1 MNIENL
7 TKVDKERMF
16 ETYDL
21 WSEIARDAHEKDF
34 EKIDAKDID
43 HIVFAGMGGSG
54 SIGDTI
60 SAILSKKDI
69 HVSIVKGYTL
79 PKTVDS
85 KSIVIATSVSG
96 MTDET
101 IEILRNAK
109 KTDAKIVGFSS
120 GGAMERYCKDNKIFF
135 HKIPMVHS
143 PRASFTR
150 FLYSILNVLGPILP
164 IEENEIIESIST
176 LENTKKEIFSG
187 NLTNNNRSLNL
198 AEFTKDVVAIY
209 YPAGFQSVAIRYKN
223 SLQENTKIHA
233 MTENVIETCHNGV
246 VSWEKNS
253 VVNPVLIQ
261 GKDDHEK
268 TIERWKILEDFF
280 KLKKINY
287 MKINSIDGNI
297 LSKVVNLIYF
307 LDYSTIYS
315 AILNNTDPTLVNS
328 IDYIKSKLI

>member
-1 MNIENL
+1 MKAIEVVEGKAVLNEAEKPVVGL
-7 TKVDKERMF
+7 NEILIKIKSTAVNRA
-16 ETYDL
+16 DL
-21 WSEIARDAHEKDF
+21 MQKKGLYPPPPGASEILGLECSG
-34 EKIDAKDID
+34 
-43 HIVFAGMGGSG
+43 IVDEIGKNVTSRKVGEEVCALLAGGGYAEYVACPEFQAIPKPANLNWAESS
-54 SIGDTI
+54 SIPE
-60 SAILSKKDI
+60 
-69 HVSIVKGYTL
+69 VY
-79 PKTVDS
+79 
-85 KSIVIATSVSG
+85 ATCWLNLF
-96 MTDET
+96 
-101 IEILRNAK
+101 IE
-109 KTDAKIVGFSS
+109 
-120 GGAMERYCKDNKIFF
+120 
-135 HKIPMVHS
+135 
-143 PRASFTR
+143 
-150 FLYSILNVLGPILP
+150 
-164 IEENEIIESIST
+164 
-176 LENTKKEIFSG
+176 G